1 MRGKESKG
9 PKRASTYPCKKP
21 FIVNLR
27 NREDSPV
34 LPSTGEICEG
44 RGSLSVTR
52 HRSYFA
58 RIIAL
63 TPVNTKRLQCFQCGF
78 VGHGSLTYR
87 SKAVFNI
94 LYIIASD
101 RPHINH
107 HSYLFWKT
115 FQADVLPFI
124 TIDRPLP
131 RLDLTPPNNNTDFL
145 KSPNLYE
152 PGSFHVAHRDSW
164 GFASFPETTVIAD
177 ESTWYTRMKRCVN
190 IF

>member
-1 MRGKESKG
+1 MYLQINESL
-9 PKRASTYPCKKP
+9 
-21 FIVNLR
+21 F
-27 NREDSPV
+27 
-34 LPSTGEICEG
+34 LPSTGEICRG
-44 RGSLSVTR
+44 RGCLSVTR

-78 VGHGSLTYR
+78 IGHGSLTLLQVESR
-87 SKAVFNI
+87 FQHP
-94 LYIIASD
+94 L
-101 RPHINH
+101 H
-107 HSYLFWKT
+107 HRVGSTSHQPPNLFWKT